1 MGRFP
6 KMYDSGE
13 RTRVVHQPI
22 RIDAGMKLFESP
34 LNNHQNRLNQRYA
47 ALFLENRAHGVGR
60 PCLA

>member
-34 LNNHQNRLNQRYA
+34 LNNHQNRLNQEK
-47 ALFLENRAHGVGR
+47 LIFQI
-60 PCLA
+60 